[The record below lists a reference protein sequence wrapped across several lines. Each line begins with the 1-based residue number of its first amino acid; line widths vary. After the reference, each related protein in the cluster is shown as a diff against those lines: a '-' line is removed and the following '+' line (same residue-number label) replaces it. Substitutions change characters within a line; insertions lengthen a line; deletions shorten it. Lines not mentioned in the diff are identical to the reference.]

1 MKETPER
8 EENRQYAKNIPAE
21 HSQRHFT
28 ETFYMPPRLTL
39 TIGYSPCPNDTFI
52 FYALMHGKI
61 PLRHIHFAPP
71 LLEDVE
77 TLNTWAMHTTLDVT
91 KLSFHALGHVQDS
104 YTMLNAGAALG
115 RGCGPLLITRP
126 EQKAAPSS
134 WKIAIPGQYTTAA
147 LLLQLFLPEHSETII
162 MPFDAVMDA
171 VKEGRADAGVIIH
184 ESRFTFQNYGLVCVQ
199 DLGEWWEKET
209 GLLIPLGCIA
219 ARKNLGQQAIKET
232 EEVIASSLGWAC
244 AHPEAC
250 AAYIKQHAQE
260 LDDQVISNH
269 IKLYV
274 NNFSVD
280 LTDAG
285 RAAVQEL
292 LRRGKK
298 CRYF

>member
-1 MKETPER
+1 MAP
-8 EENRQYAKNIPAE
+8 
-21 HSQRHFT
+21 S
-28 ETFYMPPRLTL
+28 L

-77 TLNTWAMHTTLDVT
+77 TLNTWAMNSGTNTGLDVT
-91 KLSFHALGHVQDS
+91 KVSFHALGHVQDS

-126 EQKAAPSS
+126 DQQTRPSS

-147 LLLQLFLPEHSETII
+147 LLLKLFLPDHSETIM
-162 MPFDAVMDA
+162 MPFDTIMDA
-171 VKEGRADAGVIIH
+171 VKEGKADAGVIIH

-209 GLLIPLGCIA
+209 GLPIPLGCIA
-219 ARKNLGQQAIKET
+219 ARTSLGQPAIKET
-232 EEVIASSLGWAC
+232 EEAIASSLGWAY

-250 AAYIKQHAQE
+250 TAYIKQHAQE
-260 LDDQVISNH
+260 LDDQVISDH

-274 NNFSVD
+274 NDYSRD
-280 LTDAG
+280 LADAG

-292 LRRGKK
+292 LRRGKNAGIFNGDSGP
-298 CRYF
+298 CALGIGSSA